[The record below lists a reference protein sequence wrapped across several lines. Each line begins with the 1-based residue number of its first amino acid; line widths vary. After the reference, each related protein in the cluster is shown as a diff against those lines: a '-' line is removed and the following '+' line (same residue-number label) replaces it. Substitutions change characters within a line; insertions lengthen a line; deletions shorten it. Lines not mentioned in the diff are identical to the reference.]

1 MQLMADG
8 KETEMKN
15 FTDILG
21 EGIQFVSIWTLKYKQ
36 LQN

>member
-1 MQLMADG
+1 METITE
-8 KETEMKN
+8 KETEVRI
-15 FTDILG
+15 FTNILD